1 MKSLVIF
8 VMGCQTLKMYCKIT
22 SYEAPN
28 IHLSKQNVKYKNT
41 TSGPFCLVCRLN
53 KFFESR
59 CRVLVY
65 GMVPCTTSL
74 PNNVVKWA
82 EVPSLNYDV
91 SHQGSCQGKEDMCI
105 RRPII
110 VHTASYLI
118 GSQEH
123 RTSVISLPWPCIG
136 SIPVKHA
143 AAK

>member
-1 MKSLVIF
+1 
-8 VMGCQTLKMYCKIT
+8 MGCQTLKMYCKIT
-22 SYEAPN
+22 S
-28 IHLSKQNVKYKNT
+28 LSKQNVKKQKYDLRPVLSGVQTKQILRISLQSTCLWHGTLYHFT
-41 TSGPFCLVCRLN
+41 T
-53 KFFESR
+53 
-59 CRVLVY
+59 
-65 GMVPCTTSL
+65 
-74 PNNVVKWA
+74 NNVVKWA